1 MNQCEGTR
9 AASVGRKSVNGSL
22 NLYHQSG
29 SRMGDAMLS
38 GLSTESTARVQT
50 DNDYDK
56 DVFNGDLGYQ
66 HQALSHKQTGCKFNL
81 KLGWADAP
89 DLI

>member
-1 MNQCEGTR
+1 
-9 AASVGRKSVNGSL
+9 
-22 NLYHQSG
+22 
-29 SRMGDAMLS
+29 
-38 GLSTESTARVQT
+38 VQT